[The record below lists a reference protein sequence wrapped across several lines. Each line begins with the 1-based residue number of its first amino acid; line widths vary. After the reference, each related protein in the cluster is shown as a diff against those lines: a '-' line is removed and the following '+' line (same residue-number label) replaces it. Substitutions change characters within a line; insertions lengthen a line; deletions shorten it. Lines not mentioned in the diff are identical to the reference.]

1 MFTCKKFVENNCF
14 QHGPSRNILVL
25 FISIFAQVC
34 CTLQTSAQESSS
46 SFSQQFTKNTKEIL
60 QSGIEIERFS
70 LHFRMES
77 AKQPRFRRLRYFLAQ
92 EAGAS
97 GLLAFEV
104 TGIDQFGVGRKRPL
118 KLDPRPLRGSL
129 AAATATS
136 IIASSGSM
144 FELGSNVAQM
154 IKNKNHGYDPKSAN
168 KYIANKL
175 HHIDALLAQREAL
188 LQANS
193 NDPSYARVVAEGK
206 ILRDLRSSF
215 VNEYSHFNADTSAY
229 RTYQNVFYLL
239 NASYNA
245 IGALGANTAYR
256 ALARPHLNGT
266 ANILFIVSGSMAT
279 VTPIISQA
287 AGYYARNRALS
298 TLKKEIGA
306 SDFSPEQF
314 AIDLKNLETVSGG
327 TNGSLIQSLPLTQ
340 RVALYT
346 QSNELFTKQLDA
358 ETKTMRKLEKVA
370 LQTSTLGPAIGA
382 TLMTQG
388 ILGTYGYYHYPIE
401 PRKQINQYYCGTIVG
416 TVGAG
421 AAVIGNAASLLAGYS
436 YEHKLSKQK
445 KLPVQLIKQRL
456 AHLDE
461 IEKQVE
467 TLQ

>member
-1 MFTCKKFVENNCF
+1 MTNFWRTVQKNYF
-14 QHGPSRNILVL
+14 QHALSRTLLALI
-25 FISIFAQVC
+25 VC
-34 CTLQTSAQESSS
+34 LPYQLGCALQTSAQETSS

-77 AKQPRFRRLRYFLAQ
+77 AKQPRFRRLRYFLSQ
-92 EAGAS
+92 EAAS
-97 GLLAFEV
+97 AGLLAFEV
-104 TGIDQFGVGRKRPL
+104 TGVDQFGVGRKRPL

-129 AAATATS
+129 AAATTTS

-144 FELGSNVAQM
+144 FELSSNVVQM
-154 IKNKNHGYDPKSAN
+154 LKNKKHGYDPKSAN
-168 KYIANKL
+168 KYIASKL
-175 HHIDALLAQREAL
+175 RHIDELLAQRDALLA
-188 LQANS
+188 ANT
-193 NDPSYARVVAEGK
+193 NDPSYARVAAEGK
-206 ILRDLRSSF
+206 ILHDLRSSF

-229 RTYQNVFYLL
+229 RTYQNMFYLL

-266 ANILFIVSGSMAT
+266 ANVLFIVAGSMAT

-287 AGYYARNRALS
+287 AGYYARRHAYT
-298 TLKKEIGA
+298 TLKKDVGA
-306 SDFSPEQF
+306 SDFSPDQF
-314 AIDLKNLETVSGG
+314 AADLKNLETVSGG
-327 TNGSLIQSLPLTQ
+327 TEGSLIQSLPLTQ
-340 RVALYT
+340 RVAIYT
-346 QSNELFTKQLDA
+346 QSNELFTKQLDS

-382 TLMTQG
+382 TLLTQG
-388 ILGTYGYYHYPIE
+388 ILGTYGYYHYPIQ
-401 PRKQINQYYCGTIVG
+401 PRKQINQYYCGAIVG

-445 KLPVQLIKQRL
+445 KLPVQLIQQRL

-461 IEKQVE
+461 IEKQVQ

>member
-1 MFTCKKFVENNCF
+1 MTKSRITVRNHCF
-14 QHGPSRNILVL
+14 QRALPRSL
-25 FISIFAQVC
+25 FALLICLSHQIC
-34 CTLQTSAQESSS
+34 CALQTSAQESSS
-46 SFSQQFTKNTKEIL
+46 SFSQQYTQNTKEIL
-60 QSGIEIERFS
+60 QNGIEIERFS

-92 EAGAS
+92 EAGSS

-144 FELGSNVAQM
+144 FELSSNVVQM

-168 KYIANKL
+168 KYISNKL
-175 HHIDALLAQREAL
+175 HHIDELLAKRDAL
-188 LQANS
+188 LQANI

-229 RTYQNVFYLL
+229 RSYQNMFYLL

-266 ANILFIVSGSMAT
+266 ANVLFIVTGGIAT

-287 AGYYARNRALS
+287 AGYYARHQALS
-298 TLKKEIGA
+298 TLKKEIG
-306 SDFSPEQF
+306 STDFNPEQF
-314 AIDLKNLETVSGG
+314 AADLKNLETVSGG

-340 RVALYT
+340 RVGIYT
-346 QSNELFTKQLDA
+346 QSNQLFTKQLDA

-370 LQTSTLGPAIGA
+370 LQTSTLGPAIGSM
-382 TLMTQG
+382 LMTQG

-456 AHLDE
+456 AHLDDL
-461 IEKQVE
+461 EKQVQS
-467 TLQ
+467 LQ

>member
-1 MFTCKKFVENNCF
+1 MTNFLRSVQSKFF
-14 QHGPSRNILVL
+14 QNALSRSLLALLIAVPCQLSCAL
-25 FISIFAQVC
+25 P
-34 CTLQTSAQESSS
+34 TTAQETSS
-46 SFSQQFTKNTKEIL
+46 SFSQQFTQNTKEIL

-77 AKQPRFRRLRYFLAQ
+77 AKQPRFRRLRYFLSQ
-92 EAGAS
+92 EAGSA

-129 AAATATS
+129 AAAATGS

-144 FELGSNVAQM
+144 FELSSNVVQM
-154 IKNKNHGYDPKSAN
+154 IKNKKHGYDPKSAN
-168 KYIANKL
+168 KYIATKL
-175 HHIDALLAQREAL
+175 HHIDELLAKRDAL
-188 LQANS
+188 LQANAS
-193 NDPSYARVVAEGK
+193 DPSYARVAAEGK
-206 ILRDLRSSF
+206 ILHDLRSSF

-229 RTYQNVFYLL
+229 RSYQNMFYLL
-239 NASYNA
+239 NSSYNA
-245 IGALGANTAYR
+245 IGAMGAITAYR

-266 ANILFIVSGSMAT
+266 ANILFIVTGSLAT

-287 AGYYARNRALS
+287 AGYYARHHAYS

-314 AIDLKNLETVSGG
+314 AVDLKNLETVSGG
-327 TNGSLIQSLPLTQ
+327 TEGSLIHSLPLTQ
-340 RVALYT
+340 RMGIYT
-346 QSNELFTKQLDA
+346 QSNQLFTKQLDA

-382 TLMTQG
+382 TLLTQG

-401 PRKQINQYYCGTIVG
+401 PRKQINQYYCGAIVG
-416 TVGAG
+416 TVGAS

-445 KLPVQLIKQRL
+445 KLPVQLIQQRL
-456 AHLDE
+456 AHLDD
-461 IEKQVE
+461 IEKQVQ

>member
-1 MFTCKKFVENNCF
+1 M
-14 QHGPSRNILVL
+14 
-25 FISIFAQVC
+25 
-34 CTLQTSAQESSS
+34 
-46 SFSQQFTKNTKEIL
+46 
-60 QSGIEIERFS
+60 
-70 LHFRMES
+70 
-77 AKQPRFRRLRYFLAQ
+77 
-92 EAGAS
+92 
-97 GLLAFEV
+97 LAFEV
-104 TGIDQFGVGRKRPL
+104 TAVDQFGVGRKRPL

-144 FELGSNVAQM
+144 FELGSNVLQM
-154 IKNKNHGYDPKSAN
+154 VKNKNHGYDPKSAN
-168 KYIANKL
+168 KYIASKL
-175 HHIDALLAQREAL
+175 HHIDELLAQRDAL
-188 LQANS
+188 LQANAS
-193 NDPSYARVVAEGK
+193 DPSYERVMAEGK

-229 RTYQNVFYLL
+229 RTYQNMFYLL

-256 ALARPHLNGT
+256 ALSRPHLNGT
-266 ANILFIVSGSMAT
+266 ANVLFIVTGGMAT

-287 AGYYARNRALS
+287 AGYYARKHALS
-298 TLKKEIGA
+298 TLKKEIGT
-306 SDFSPEQF
+306 SDFSPAQF
-314 AIDLKNLETVSGG
+314 AIDLKNLETISGG
-327 TNGSLIQSLPLTQ
+327 NDGSLIQSLPLTQ
-340 RVALYT
+340 RVGMYT

-370 LQTSTLGPAIGA
+370 LQTSTLGPAIGSM
-382 TLMTQG
+382 LMTQG

-401 PRKQINQYYCGTIVG
+401 PRKQINQYYCGAIVG

-445 KLPVQLIKQRL
+445 KLPRQLIEQRL

-461 IEKQVE
+461 IEKQVQ